1 VRYSDGG
8 STWRGEGLALPIL
21 AVIAVGAAYEAAIA
35 FGWVPLGDAPG
46 EGPRFGSIFYPAALL
61 AMLVGAPLSWVLA
74 AKGRASISASL
85 LAAAA
90 VVFMVAAYNGFDP
103 YYLPSLRRYS
113 DDGSFPPAWVYTI
126 AAAGLAASLLC
137 FLGRRFGLLL
147 TGPVL
152 LFSVFTSLF
161 LGVGH

>member
-1 VRYSDGG
+1 V
-8 STWRGEGLALPIL
+8 
-21 AVIAVGAAYEAAIA
+21 VITVGAAYEAAVA

-46 EGPRFGSIFYPAALL
+46 EGPRFGSVFFPAALL

-74 AKGRASISASL
+74 AKGRVSSSASF
-85 LAAAA
+85 LAVAGVA
-90 VVFMVAAYNGFDP
+90 FMVAAYNGFDP
-103 YYLPSLRRYS
+103 YYLPTLRRYS

-137 FLGRRFGLLL
+137 FLGRRFGLIL
-147 TGPVL
+147 TGPIL
-152 LFSVFTSLF
+152 LFCAFTSLF